1 MSIYELI
8 NTPKKRSELDYLS
21 DIEKLDLVYK
31 LSETK
36 NIIELL
42 ELIDQAKEDGNYCLL
57 YR

>member
-21 DIEKLDLVYK
+21 DTEKLDLVYK